1 MGRLIV
7 SAQMTADAVMDHI
20 EGWFNP
26 RLEAEAYGLGGQDG
40 PAPAPYSLDQINTAD
55 ALVLGRLTYEG
66 LSTVWPGMSDPY
78 GLADRINSMP
88 KYVASRTLDPPLRWN
103 ASLIEGDPAG
113 RVAELKQEL
122 SGNLLIYGCGELAYH
137 LARHGLVDEIRF
149 WLHPV
154 VWGDGVRPFQAG
166 RPPVRL
172 RLISA
177 VTLTSGLVLLSYRPD
192 PPGDG
197 A

>member
-26 RLEAEAYGLGGQDG
+26 RLEDEAYGAGGQDG
-40 PAPAPYSLDQINTAD
+40 PAAAPASFDQLRAAD
-55 ALVLGRLTYEG
+55 ALLLGRVTYEG
-66 LSTVWPGMSDPY
+66 LSTVWPAMTDPY
-78 GLADRINSMP
+78 GFADRVNSMP

-103 ASLIEGDPAG
+103 ASLIEGDLAG

-122 SGNLLIYGCGELAYH
+122 TGNLLTFGCGELAYD
-137 LARHGLVDEIRF
+137 LTRLGLVDEIRLS
-149 WLHPV
+149 LHPV

-177 VTLTSGLVLLSYRPD
+177 VTFTSGLVHLCYRPD
-192 PPGDG
+192 RPGDG